1 MDYGTI
7 SISINSE
14 SYFISIEIGKSSYS
28 GLIYEMDK
36 EFSYKLITGDLY
48 DDSSIIY
55 FLKEM
60 SELFLEIDYHK

>member
-1 MDYGTI
+1 M
-7 SISINSE
+7 E
-14 SYFISIEIGKSSYS
+14 QSSYS

-36 EFSYKLITGDLY
+36 EVSYKLITGDLY